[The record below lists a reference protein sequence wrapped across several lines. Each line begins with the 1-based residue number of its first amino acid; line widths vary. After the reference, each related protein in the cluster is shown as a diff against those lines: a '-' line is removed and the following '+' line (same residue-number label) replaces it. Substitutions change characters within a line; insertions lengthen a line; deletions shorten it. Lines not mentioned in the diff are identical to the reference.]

1 MEISK
6 SGLFYRF
13 STMIMP
19 SDMRKSINSPCDVFF
34 GTFLSLVVSA
44 LMVAAISLYVSG
56 ATAFF
61 KFLGELSAAE
71 TFKDISKDT
80 YEVAVYFSLL
90 NIIVFV
96 SAAFVGLMFYLDRFT
111 FIRASGAKHL
121 TLEERNKDRLYII
134 EDTSLIA
141 KLGWDNYDS
150 SETRKS
156 GSQILDG
163 VSVPLI
169 IAFCA
174 FSVASVFV
182 SGFLTGVS
190 GEFAFRYD
198 TFFQNGLIGCAF
210 FGAVGYSLYLMCSKS
225 TLTE

>member
-6 SGLFYRF
+6 SGLFYHF
-13 STMIMP
+13 STMMMP
-19 SDMRKSINSPCDVFF
+19 SEYRRNINSPCELFF
-34 GTFLSLVVSA
+34 GTFTSFFVLL
-44 LMVAAISLYVSG
+44 AAILFLCLYFGG
-56 ATAFF
+56 AINFF
-61 KFLGELSAAE
+61 EVAREMGFAKTNDVIPKHKLSAAVY
-71 TFKDISKDT
+71 FAIVHL
-80 YEVAVYFSLL
+80 VAVG
-90 NIIVFV
+90 FV
-96 SAAFVGLMFYLDRFT
+96 ILTSIGKFLDKFT
-111 FIRASGAKHL
+111 FIRASGLKCL
-121 TLEERNKDRLYII
+121 PLDEVSNEKLYVIK
-134 EDTSLIA
+134 DTSLVA

-163 VSVPLI
+163 ISVPLI

-182 SGFLTGVS
+182 SGFLTGIS
-190 GEFAFRYD
+190 GEFAFSYD